1 MELKVVEVNETMI
14 KELEITWAN
23 LYNEAKN
30 NQKFKF
36 EIFKTAFSQT
46 FLLLKSSLSE
56 QVLDKRYVRLI
67 ATAYLFANI
76 NDDSL
81 ENICLAATVLTE
93 RMLNDFAFRTSNA
106 EDTSAIYI
114 IESRKEIL
122 IDFSDV
128 NESISK
134 LVKIYEEAY
143 WRKITY

>member
-1 MELKVVEVNETMI
+1 MEVNETMT

-30 NQKFKF
+30 KQKFKF
-36 EIFKTAFSQT
+36 EIFETTFSQT
-46 FLLLKSSLSE
+46 FSLLKSSLTE

-81 ENICLAATVLTE
+81 ENTCLAATVLTE
-93 RMLNDFAFRTSNA
+93 RMLNNFAFRTSNA

-114 IESRKEIL
+114 IESHKEIL
-122 IDFSDV
+122 INFSDV

-134 LVKIYEEAY
+134 LVKIYEEAQ
-143 WRKITY
+143 WRKITN

>member
-36 EIFKTAFSQT
+36 EIFETAFSQT

>member
-36 EIFKTAFSQT
+36 EIFETAFSQT

-143 WRKITY
+143 WRKNY

>member
-1 MELKVVEVNETMI
+1 MELKVVEVNETMT

-30 NQKFKF
+30 KQKFKF
-36 EIFKTAFSQT
+36 EIFETTFSQT
-46 FLLLKSSLSE
+46 FSLLKSSLTE

-81 ENICLAATVLTE
+81 ENTCLAATVLTE
-93 RMLNDFAFRTSNA
+93 RMLNNFAFRTSNA

-114 IESRKEIL
+114 IESHKEIL
-122 IDFSDV
+122 INFSDV

-134 LVKIYEEAY
+134 LVKIYEEAQ
-143 WRKITY
+143 WRKITN